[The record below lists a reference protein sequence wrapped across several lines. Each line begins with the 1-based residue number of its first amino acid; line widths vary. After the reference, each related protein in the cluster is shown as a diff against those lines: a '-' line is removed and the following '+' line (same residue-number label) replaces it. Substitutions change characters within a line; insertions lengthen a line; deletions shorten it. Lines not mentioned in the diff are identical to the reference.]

1 MSEATEPRRADRGDR
16 APAER
21 AADHASIERLAGE
34 LLPALVAKLAATG
47 LGEIEIR
54 EGDWKVR
61 LRRPAGGALAP
72 ATRRASDRPSRSQPG
87 HEGHGHAPGAVEGH
101 RAARGAGAGHSTNG
115 SGPVPARAPGGAGGG
130 DEPRREREPAH
141 DPHRAIASSPAVGVF
156 QPRPDA
162 KPGIR
167 VRAGDRIGVVDML
180 GIPQDVVAPAD
191 GIVASIL
198 VDPGD
203 AVEYGQDLIALEL
216 MTQAGPVAGG
226 G

>member
-1 MSEATEPRRADRGDR
+1 MSDATEPRPSDRGDR

-21 AADHASIERLAGE
+21 AANHAEIERLAGE

-47 LGEIEIR
+47 LGEIEVR
-54 EGDWKVR
+54 EDDWKVR
-61 LRRPAGGALAP
+61 VRRPAGGAAAP
-72 ATRRASDRPSRSQPG
+72 ATRRSSDRPSRSQPG
-87 HEGHGHAPGAVEGH
+87 HEGHGHAPGALEGH
-101 RAARGAGAGHSTNG
+101 RATRPAAAGHSTNG
-115 SGPVPARAPGGAGGG
+115 SGPVATRAPGGAAGG
-130 DEPRREREPAH
+130 EPARDREPSH

-162 KPGIR
+162 KPGSR

-198 VDPGD
+198 VDAGD
-203 AVEYGQDLIALEL
+203 AVEYGQDLVALEL
-216 MTQAGPVAGG
+216 MTQTGPVAGG